1 MRLHRLILLAAALAG
16 GGLAAACTDVPF
28 APHWEAD
35 WTVPLPVASI
45 VLSDN
50 FPTSVILPGMS
61 GSVSIP
67 VQTQALD
74 QAVGQVLTQDISRII
89 LKLHYTMTLPL
100 AGADT
105 VFIADSLSA
114 LALTSASPN
123 RIVFPSLLAPTGAAG
138 ADVVDTLV
146 AGSPGLALLRR
157 AGASD
162 AGSLY
167 IQVRGRV
174 RNPGTGPIVLTGA
187 DVIGLSLEMTARIP
201 ISK

>member
-1 MRLHRLILLAAALAG
+1 MSLQRLLLLAAALAG
-16 GGLAAACTDVPF
+16 GGLAAACTDIPF
-28 APHWEAD
+28 APHREAD
-35 WTVPLPVASI
+35 WTVPLPVAPI
-45 VLSDN
+45 VLCDN
-50 FPTSVILPGMS
+50 FPTLVILPGMS

-74 QAVGQVLTQDISRII
+74 QAVGQVLTQDISRVI
-89 LKLHYTMTLPL
+89 LKLHYTMPLPL

-105 VFIADSLSA
+105 LFIADSLS
-114 LALTSASPN
+114 ALTSASPN
-123 RIVFPSLLAPTGAAG
+123 RIVFPIPLAPTGAAG
-138 ADVVDTLV
+138 ADVLDTLA

-167 IQVRGRV
+167 ILVRGSV
-174 RNPGTGPIVLTGA
+174 RNPGTGSIVLTSA
-187 DVIGLSLEMTARIP
+187 DVIGLSLEMTARIA

>member
-16 GGLAAACTDVPF
+16 GGVAAACTDVPF

-67 VQTQALD
+67 VQTQTLD
-74 QAVGQVLTQDISRII
+74 QAVGQVLAQDISRAI

-105 VFIADSLSA
+105 LFIADSLSA
-114 LALTSASPN
+114 LTAASPN
-123 RIVFPSLLAPTGAAG
+123 RIVLPIPLVQTGAAG
-138 ADVVDTLV
+138 ADAVDTLV

-157 AGASD
+157 AGASN

-167 IQVRGRV
+167 ILVRGSV
-174 RNPGTGPIVLTGA
+174 RNPGTGSIVLTSA
-187 DVIGLSLEMTARIP
+187 DAIGLSLEMTARIT

>member
-1 MRLHRLILLAAALAG
+1 MRLHRLILLAAVLAG

-61 GSVSIP
+61 GEVSIP

-74 QAVGQVLTQDISRII
+74 QAVGQVLTQDISRAI
-89 LKLHYTMTLPL
+89 LKLHYTMALPL

-105 VFIADSLSA
+105 LFIADSLS
-114 LALTSASPN
+114 ALTSASPN
-123 RIVFPSLLAPTGAAG
+123 RIVLPIQLAPTEAAG

-146 AGSPGLALLRR
+146 AGSPELALLRR

-167 IQVRGRV
+167 ILVRGSV
-174 RNPGTGPIVLTGA
+174 RNPGTGSIVLTSA
-187 DVIGLSLEMTARIP
+187 DVIGLSLEMTARIA

>member
-1 MRLHRLILLAAALAG
+1 MRLQRLILLAAALAG
-16 GGLAAACTDVPF
+16 GGLAAACTDIPF

-35 WTVPLPVASI
+35 WTVPLPVTPI
-45 VLSDN
+45 ILSDN

-74 QAVGQVLTQDISRII
+74 QAVGQVLTQDISRAI

-105 VFIADSLSA
+105 LFIADSLS
-114 LALTSASPN
+114 ALTSASPN
-123 RIVFPSLLAPTGAAG
+123 RIVFPILLAPTGAAG
-138 ADVVDTLV
+138 ADAVDTLV

-162 AGSLY
+162 GGSLY
-167 IQVRGRV
+167 IQVRGSV
-174 RNPGTGPIVLTGA
+174 RNPGTGSIVLTGA
-187 DVIGLSLEMTARIP
+187 DAIGLSLEMTARIA

>member
-1 MRLHRLILLAAALAG
+1 MRLRRLILLAAALAG
-16 GGLAAACTDVPF
+16 GGLATACTDVPF

-45 VLSDN
+45 ILSDN

-74 QAVGQVLTQDISRII
+74 QAVGQVLTQDISRVI
-89 LKLHYTMTLPL
+89 LKLHYTMPLPL

-105 VFIADSLSA
+105 LFIADSLS
-114 LALTSASPN
+114 ALTSASPN
-123 RIVFPSLLAPTGAAG
+123 RIVFPIPLAPTGAAG

-146 AGSPGLALLRR
+146 TGSPELALLRR
-157 AGASD
+157 AGASE

-167 IQVRGRV
+167 IQVRGSV
-174 RNPGTGPIVLTGA
+174 RNPGAGPIVLTGA
-187 DVIGLSLEMTARIP
+187 DAIGLSLEMTVRVA

>member
-67 VQTQALD
+67 VQTQTLD
-74 QAVGQVLTQDISRII
+74 QAVGQVLAQDISRAI

-105 VFIADSLSA
+105 LFIADSLSA
-114 LALTSASPN
+114 LTAASPN
-123 RIVFPSLLAPTGAAG
+123 RIVLPIPLVQTGAAG
-138 ADVVDTLV
+138 ADAVDTLV

-157 AGASD
+157 AGASN

-167 IQVRGRV
+167 ILVRGSV
-174 RNPGTGPIVLTGA
+174 RNPGTGSIVLTSTDA
-187 DVIGLSLEMTARIP
+187 IGLSLEMTARVA

>member
-1 MRLHRLILLAAALAG
+1 MRLQRLILLAAALAG
-16 GGLAAACTDVPF
+16 GGLAAACTDIPF

-35 WTVPLPVASI
+35 WTVPLPVAPI

-61 GSVSIP
+61 GDVSIP

-74 QAVGQVLTQDISRII
+74 QAVGQVLTQDISRAI
-89 LKLHYTMTLPL
+89 LKLHYTMALPL

-105 VFIADSLSA
+105 LFIADSLS
-114 LALTSASPN
+114 ALTSASPN
-123 RIVFPSLLAPTGAAG
+123 RIVLPIQLAPTEAAG

-146 AGSPGLALLRR
+146 AGSPELALLRR

-167 IQVRGRV
+167 ILVRGSV
-174 RNPGTGPIVLTGA
+174 RNPGTGSIVLTSA
-187 DVIGLSLEMTARIP
+187 DVIGLSLEMTARIA

>member
-50 FPTSVILPGMS
+50 FPTSVILPGIS

-74 QAVGQVLTQDISRII
+74 QAVGQVLRQDISRAI

-105 VFIADSLSA
+105 LFIADSLSA
-114 LALTSASPN
+114 LTAASPN
-123 RIVFPSLLAPTGAAG
+123 RIVLPIPLVQTGAAG
-138 ADVVDTLV
+138 ADAVDTLV

-157 AGASD
+157 AGASN

-167 IQVRGRV
+167 ILVRGSV
-174 RNPGTGPIVLTGA
+174 RNPGTGSIVLTSTDA
-187 DVIGLSLEMTARIP
+187 IGLSLEMTARVA

>member
-1 MRLHRLILLAAALAG
+1 MRPRRLILLATALAG

-35 WTVPLPVASI
+35 WTVPLPVAPI
-45 VLSDN
+45 VLGDN
-50 FPTSVILPGMS
+50 FPTLVILPGMS

-74 QAVGQVLTQDISRII
+74 QAVGQVLAQDISRAI

-105 VFIADSLSA
+105 LFIADSLSA
-114 LALTSASPN
+114 LTAASPN
-123 RIVFPSLLAPTGAAG
+123 RIVFAIALAPTGAAG

-146 AGSPGLALLRR
+146 AGSPALALLRR

-167 IQVRGRV
+167 IQVRGSV
-174 RNPGTGPIVLTGA
+174 LNPGAAPVVLTGTDA
-187 DVIGLSLEMTARIP
+187 IGLSLEMTARIAV
-201 ISK
+201 SK

>member
-1 MRLHRLILLAAALAG
+1 MSLQRLLLLAAALAG
-16 GGLAAACTDVPF
+16 GGLAAACTDIPF

-35 WTVPLPVASI
+35 WTVPLPVTPI
-45 VLSDN
+45 ILSDN

-74 QAVGQVLTQDISRII
+74 QAVGQVLSQDISRAI
-89 LKLHYTMTLPL
+89 LTLHYTMTLPL

-105 VFIADSLSA
+105 LFIADSLS
-114 LALTSASPN
+114 ALTSASPN

-146 AGSPGLALLRR
+146 AGSPELALLRR

-174 RNPGTGPIVLTGA
+174 RNPGTGPIVLTDA
-187 DVIGLSLEMTARIP
+187 DVIGLSLEMTARIT

>member
-28 APHWEAD
+28 TPHWEAD

-67 VQTQALD
+67 VQTQTLD
-74 QAVGQVLTQDISRII
+74 QAVGQVLAQDISRAI

-105 VFIADSLSA
+105 LFIADSLSA
-114 LALTSASPN
+114 LTAASPN
-123 RIVFPSLLAPTGAAG
+123 RIVLPIPLVQTGAAG
-138 ADVVDTLV
+138 ADAVDTLV

-157 AGASD
+157 AGASN

-167 IQVRGRV
+167 ILVRGSV
-174 RNPGTGPIVLTGA
+174 RNPGTGSIVLTSA
-187 DVIGLSLEMTARIP
+187 DVIGLSLEMTARVA

>member
-1 MRLHRLILLAAALAG
+1 MRLRRLILLAAALAG
-16 GGLAAACTDVPF
+16 GGLATACTDVPF

-35 WTVPLPVASI
+35 WTVPLPVAPI

-61 GSVSIP
+61 GDVAIP

-74 QAVGQVLTQDISRII
+74 QAVGQVLAQDISRAI

-105 VFIADSLSA
+105 LFIADSLSA
-114 LALTSASPN
+114 LTAASPN
-123 RIVFPSLLAPTGAAG
+123 RIVLPIQLALTGAAG

-146 AGSPGLALLRR
+146 ADSPGLALLRR

-167 IQVRGRV
+167 ILVRGSV
-174 RNPGTGPIVLTGA
+174 RNPGTGSIVLTSA
-187 DVIGLSLEMTARIP
+187 DVIGLSLEMTARIA

>member
-1 MRLHRLILLAAALAG
+1 MRLQRLILLAAALAG
-16 GGLAAACTDVPF
+16 GGLVAACTDVPF

-67 VQTQALD
+67 VQTQTLD
-74 QAVGQVLTQDISRII
+74 QAVGQVLTQDISRAI

-105 VFIADSLSA
+105 LFIADSLS
-114 LALTSASPN
+114 ALTSASPN
-123 RIVFPSLLAPTGAAG
+123 RIVLPIPLVQTGAAG
-138 ADVVDTLV
+138 ADAADTLV

-157 AGASD
+157 AGASN

-167 IQVRGRV
+167 ILVRGSV
-174 RNPGTGPIVLTGA
+174 RNPGTGSIVLTSA
-187 DVIGLSLEMTARIP
+187 DVIGLSLEMTARIA

>member
-1 MRLHRLILLAAALAG
+1 MSLQRLLLLAAALAG

-45 VLSDN
+45 ILSDN

-74 QAVGQVLTQDISRII
+74 QAVGQVLTQEISRAI

-105 VFIADSLSA
+105 LFIADSLSA
-114 LALTSASPN
+114 LTAASPN
-123 RIVFPSLLAPTGAAG
+123 RIVLPIPLVQTGVAG
-138 ADVVDTLV
+138 ADTVDTLA

-167 IQVRGRV
+167 ILVRGSV
-174 RNPGTGPIVLTGA
+174 RNPGTGSIVLTSA
-187 DVIGLSLEMTARIP
+187 DVIGLSLEMTARVA

>member
-1 MRLHRLILLAAALAG
+1 MRLRRLILLAAALAG
-16 GGLAAACTDVPF
+16 GGLATACTDVPF

-35 WTVPLPVASI
+35 WTVPLLIAPI

-50 FPTSVILPGMS
+50 FPMSAILPGMS
-61 GSVSIP
+61 GGVSIP

-74 QAVGQVLTQDISRII
+74 QAVGQVLKQDISRAI

-105 VFIADSLSA
+105 LFIADSLSA
-114 LALTSASPN
+114 LTAASPN
-123 RIVFPSLLAPTGAAG
+123 RIVLPIPLAPTGAAG
-138 ADVVDTLV
+138 ADAVDTLV

-167 IQVRGRV
+167 ILVRGSV
-174 RNPGTGPIVLTGA
+174 RNPGTGSIILTSA
-187 DVIGLSLEMTARIP
+187 DVIGLSLEMTARIA

>member
-1 MRLHRLILLAAALAG
+1 MSLQRLLLLAAALAG
-16 GGLAAACTDVPF
+16 GGLAAACTDIPF

-35 WTVPLPVASI
+35 WTVPLPVAPI

-50 FPTSVILPGMS
+50 FPTSVILPEMS

-187 DVIGLSLEMTARIP
+187 DVIGLSLA
-201 ISK
+201 

>member
-1 MRLHRLILLAAALAG
+1 MSLQRLLLLAAALAG
-16 GGLAAACTDVPF
+16 GGLAAACTDIPF

-45 VLSDN
+45 ILSDN

-74 QAVGQVLTQDISRII
+74 QAVGQVLSQDISRAI
-89 LKLHYTMTLPL
+89 LTLHYTMTLPL

-105 VFIADSLSA
+105 LFIADSLS
-114 LALTSASPN
+114 ALTSASPN

-146 AGSPGLALLRR
+146 AGSPELALLRR

-174 RNPGTGPIVLTGA
+174 RNPGTGPIVLTDA
-187 DVIGLSLEMTARIP
+187 DVIGLSLEMTARIT

>member
-1 MRLHRLILLAAALAG
+1 MRLQRLILLAAALAG
-16 GGLAAACTDVPF
+16 GGLATACTDVPF

-35 WTVPLPVASI
+35 WTVPLPIASI

-50 FPTSVILPGMS
+50 FLTSVIPPGMS
-61 GSVSIP
+61 VRVSIP

-74 QAVGQVLTQDISRII
+74 QAVGQVLAQDISRAI

-100 AGADT
+100 AGTDT
-105 VFIADSLSA
+105 LFIADSLN
-114 LALTSASPN
+114 ALTSASPN
-123 RIVFPSLLAPTGAAG
+123 RIVLPIPLAPTGAAG
-138 ADVVDTLV
+138 ADAVDTLV

-167 IQVRGRV
+167 IQVRGSV
-174 RNPGTGPIVLTGA
+174 RNPGTGSIVITRA
-187 DVIGLSLEMTARIP
+187 DVIGLSLEMTARIA